1 MSLESDFFLKK
12 LVNFALL
19 EPYGFRLKEGAYH
32 YSAAIMEGQFRA
44 AITITAEGAVSGR
57 LFDLESG
64 AEYSAL
70 HVERASGAFVHS
82 VREAYLALLADISTK
97 CFTDSQFIYEQTNRL
112 AVWIKET
119 FGETPDNPFQKA
131 EAAVFRHAANR
142 KWYGLIMAIPRS
154 RLTQASAGQSEAE
167 NAADKTPVE
176 IINLK
181 AAPESIAKLT
191 KIPGIY
197 PCYHMNKKNWVSVL
211 LDGTVPD
218 DLIKELLLKS
228 RELSAG
234 KAPKAPGSRAENYW
248 LVPANPAFYD
258 VEGVF
263 DREKI
268 TSWKQSARLKP
279 GDIVYMYVA
288 APISAILYKC
298 EVLKTDIPYHYEDE
312 NLRLKKIME
321 LKVLLKYPYDFMPIK
336 RMRTLGVAMARGQ
349 QMAPKE
355 LVAAL
360 EIPPETLTMMDSA
373 VANLK
378 NGEVSEPVDLN
389 NKFSGCKKID

>member
-12 LVNFALL
+12 RVNFALL
-19 EPYGFRLKEGAYH
+19 EPYGFLLKEGAYH
-32 YSAAIMEGQFRA
+32 YSAAIMNGQFRA
-44 AITITAEGAVSGR
+44 AITITADGKVSGR

-82 VREAYLALLADISTK
+82 VRAAYLALLADISEK
-97 CFTDSQFIYEQTNRL
+97 CFTDLRFIYEQSNRL
-112 AVWIKET
+112 AAWIKET

-142 KWYGLIMAIPRS
+142 KWYGLIMAIPRE
-154 RLTQASAGQSEAE
+154 RLTKAPVGKKEAE
-167 NAADKTPVE
+167 NEADKTPVE

-181 AAPESIAKLT
+181 AVPENISELL

-211 LDGTVPD
+211 LDGTVSD
-218 DLIKELLLKS
+218 DLLKELLLKS

-234 KAPKAPGSRAENYW
+234 KAPKAQGRRAENYW

-268 TSWKQSARLKP
+268 TSWKQSAHLKP

-336 RMRTLGVAMARGQ
+336 KMRTLGVVMARGQ
-349 QMAPKE
+349 QMASKE

-360 EIPPETLTMMDSA
+360 NTFEETLSVVGSA
-373 VANLK
+373 N
-378 NGEVSEPVDLN
+378 
-389 NKFSGCKKID
+389 